1 MILWFLVVVGILILV
16 TGIYFLVINYRDG
29 KYIKGYGLLS
39 YLGFGM
45 VLLGGILLMEPIF
58 TSLPGNL
65 SNTAPWGITMFASI
79 IVGQLLLKPTFLNNK
94 KVQ

>member
-1 MILWFLVVVGILILV
+1 MILCFLVVVGILILV
-16 TGIYFLVINYRDG
+16 TGIYFLAINYREG

-65 SNTAPWGITMFASI
+65 SNTAPWGITMCASI
-79 IVGQLLLKPTFLNNK
+79 IVGQLLLKPTFLKNK
-94 KVQ
+94 K

>member
-1 MILWFLVVVGILILV
+1 MILWLLVFVRILILI
-16 TGIYFLVINYRDG
+16 TGIYFLVINYRDE

-65 SNTAPWGITMFASI
+65 ANVALSGITMFTSI
-79 IVGQLLLKPTFLNNK
+79 KIWHLYNTGAI
-94 KVQ
+94 